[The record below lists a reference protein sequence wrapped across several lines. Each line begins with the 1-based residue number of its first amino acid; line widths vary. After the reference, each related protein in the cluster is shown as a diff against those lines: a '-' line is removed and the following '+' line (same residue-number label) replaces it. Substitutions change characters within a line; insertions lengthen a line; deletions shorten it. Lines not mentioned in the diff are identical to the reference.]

1 MHGLTSIY
9 DEQGLLAQEC
19 EYFQGEQHGILRVY
33 VKGQC
38 LSEQTYAHGLLHGPS
53 QSFDASGQVVASMP
67 YVNGELEG
75 LVQFY
80 YEGSVMR
87 RAQYR
92 KGMLHGTSSDFD
104 PQGNLVQECHFEAN
118 VLQGRLRRF
127 WPNGEV
133 MEELVY
139 KDGKPVAPPKRYD
152 AKGKETDPI
161 GATPSL
167 LDRVQSLVRG
177 D

>member
-1 MHGLTSIY
+1 MICQLLPHLIPNILAMRQDRNIGGKPVQDKGCIDLSLGL
-9 DEQGLLAQEC
+9 
-19 EYFQGEQHGILRVY
+19 GEQHGLLRVY

-38 LSEQTYAHGLLHGPS
+38 LSEQTYAHGQLHGPS
-53 QSFDASGQVVASMP
+53 QSFDASGQVVARMP

-92 KGMLHGTSSDFD
+92 KGLLHGPSSDYD
-104 PQGNLVQECHFEAN
+104 PQGDLVQECHFEAN

-133 MEELVY
+133 MEELFY
-139 KDGKPVAPPKRYD
+139 KNGKPVAPPKRYD
-152 AKGKETDPI
+152 AKGK
-161 GATPSL
+161 
-167 LDRVQSLVRG
+167 
-177 D
+177 